1 MKNHVSKEVKDRLAL
16 ALLAKTTSVEAV
28 EAFADEKGLVFSRKR
43 AVADIEL
50 LLGEDEARRLA
61 ALWLDEGLDVGLE
74 KGLAEFAQLKRQQAS
89 EPTPSVISLQDVLAG
104 IQKMALVIKRTA
116 QEMLDSMSNPQ
127 PSGLQFATRS
137 DAPVLDTAAA
147 AAIPVIEPSLDLEVE
162 ANTLYISLVLCSDN
176 HTLPNDRCSMVLIV
190 DGQPRTDFVFER
202 SSDGLSIDLSLG
214 VDQDYVAHASEKD
227 CTLRFNPDLQTIAVI
242 VGSDPLIHS
251 AE

>member
-1 MKNHVSKEVKDRLAL
+1 MKNHVTKEVKDQLTL
-16 ALLAKTTSVEAV
+16 ALLARTTGVEAV
-28 EAFADEKGLVFSRKR
+28 EWFAKEKGLDFSRKR

-61 ALWLDEGLDVGLE
+61 ALWLDEGLE
-74 KGLAEFAQLKRQQAS
+74 QGLAEFEQLKRQQAS
-89 EPTPSVISLQDVLAG
+89 EPTPSVIGLQDVLAG
-104 IQKMALVIKRTA
+104 IQKMAFVIKRTA
-116 QEMLDSMSNPQ
+116 REMLDSMSNPQ

-137 DAPVLDTAAA
+137 DAALLDTAAA
-147 AAIPVIEPSLDLEVE
+147 ATIPVIEPSLDLEVE

-176 HTLPNDRCSMVLIV
+176 HTLPSDRGSMVLIV

-242 VGSDPLIHS
+242 VGNDPLIHR
-251 AE
+251 